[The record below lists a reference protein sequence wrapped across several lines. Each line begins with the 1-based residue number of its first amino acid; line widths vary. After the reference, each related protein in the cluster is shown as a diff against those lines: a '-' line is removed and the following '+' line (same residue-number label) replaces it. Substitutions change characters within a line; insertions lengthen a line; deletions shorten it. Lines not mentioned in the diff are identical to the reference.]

1 MCSKARNKGN
11 PNANGRS
18 PLRHAWRTRQAPLG
32 QRIFN
37 RARVLQG
44 PACVASLDGRACFA
58 IGKRSRLGSRK
69 GEEGVD
75 AAVPRRRMRRPA
87 RVASGREP
95 PVGWR
100 GLRATRGAPVRTRIS
115 RRVRPHWPV
124 WRSRPPRAG
133 AVASIR
139 TWNPIRCRKLAL
151 AVYACP
157 TLGIHVASKMGFG
170 VLKGQCLMS
179 PKEVGTVPTNT
190 RARKCGDFGVKGT
203 RLQMPLAPSILY
215 PRVFL
220 IQCYRK
226 ILSWLYI
233 RPFKFIPN

>member
-1 MCSKARNKGN
+1 
-11 PNANGRS
+11 
-18 PLRHAWRTRQAPLG
+18 
-32 QRIFN
+32 
-37 RARVLQG
+37 
-44 PACVASLDGRACFA
+44 
-58 IGKRSRLGSRK
+58 
-69 GEEGVD
+69 
-75 AAVPRRRMRRPA
+75 MRRPA

-203 RLQMPLAPSILY
+203 RLQMPLAPRIVVVCPDVVSPTKSRIALWIFGAAHTKKHAHA
-215 PRVFL
+215 RRCECGSGGGIKALATNLGAHVL
-220 IQCYRK
+220 AC
-226 ILSWLYI
+226 SCD
-233 RPFKFIPN
+233 